1 VREKKNGELVFTVRD
16 APSNTGTFVHNTLVG
31 LKEQVRLESGD
42 IITIGATTMIFSTE
56 LEEEA

>member
-1 VREKKNGELVFTVRD
+1 
-16 APSNTGTFVHNTLVG
+16 VHNTLVG